1 MFRRKVVFGL
11 AACLVAML
19 LVSQSFSA
27 GGARGG
33 RAAGGRRGPQDGQAA
48 GGGRGAQGGQ
58 RPGGAEAPRDFQQ
71 MRERMQQMM
80 DERMKEQL
88 GIADDAEW
96 KVFKPRL
103 QKVQDL
109 NRQLNAG
116 GRMSMFGGRGG
127 FGQRGGPGGRGPGGR
142 GQDRGP
148 DARPGAPERELG
160 AVEKAAQQLQ
170 ELLSS
175 EAPKAADIKAKLT
188 AYRAAKEQV
197 KAELAKAQAE
207 LKLILSVKQEASL
220 VLMGLMP

>member
-1 MFRRKVVFGL
+1 MFRRKVILGL
-11 AACLVAML
+11 AACLVAM
-19 LVSQSFSA
+19 
-27 GGARGG
+27 G

-58 RPGGAEAPRDFQQ
+58 RPGGAQRPRDFQQ

-80 DERMKEQL
+80 DQRMKEQL

-109 NRQLNAG
+109 SRQLNAG
-116 GRMSMFGGRGG
+116 GRMSMFGGRGGFGG

-142 GQDRGP
+142 GQDTQTTGQDRRPGGT
-148 DARPGAPERELG
+148 RPGAPERELG
-160 AVEKAAQQLQ
+160 AVEKAAQELQ
-170 ELLSS
+170 ELLRS
-175 EAPKAADIKAKLT
+175 ESPKAADIKAKLT

-207 LKLILSVKQEASL
+207 LKLSVKQEASL